1 MQIEHAITHQ
11 TENDITTTYNQ
22 DDIITWFYVER
33 VWRYRLGWCCVMLIP
48 ELIVN
53 RGPFAISPM
62 KKCIKPIA
70 NRMERTHFFTLAI
83 CWKTIN
89 WSNCEIKHYLC
100 PMLTSWIFVIHFTA
114 QLPCT
119 YQDDKWTKKIGSI
132 FIAFAFDFNLK
143 SVFFRHILLH
153 LLTHGTHFRRR
164 SGFSIWM
171 NQIHSRRCL
180 NWCIF
185 NCELLMHKS

>member
-1 MQIEHAITHQ
+1 MQIKHAITHQ

-22 DDIITWFYVER
+22 DDIITWFHVER
-33 VWRYRLGWCCVMLIP
+33 VWRYGRRWSCVMLIP

-70 NRMERTHFFTLAI
+70 NRMERTHFILSKYVGKQSTGAI
-83 CWKTIN
+83 VK
-89 WSNCEIKHYLC
+89 IKHYLC

-119 YQDDKWTKKIGSI
+119 YQDDK
-132 FIAFAFDFNLK
+132 
-143 SVFFRHILLH
+143 
-153 LLTHGTHFRRR
+153 
-164 SGFSIWM
+164 
-171 NQIHSRRCL
+171 
-180 NWCIF
+180 
-185 NCELLMHKS
+185 